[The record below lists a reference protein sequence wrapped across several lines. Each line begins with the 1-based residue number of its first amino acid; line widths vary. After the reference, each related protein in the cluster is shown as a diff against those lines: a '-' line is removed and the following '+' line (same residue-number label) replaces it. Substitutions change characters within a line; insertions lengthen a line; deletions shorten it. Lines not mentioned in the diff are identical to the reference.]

1 MNEYN
6 KIARDLSVAYYINQ
20 DSAGLV
26 QDQVKEFDLE
36 LQKID
41 EQLTKCLTRNTSII
55 NNLLRFGS
63 LPIAGRYELV
73 EINTAHTAVVGK
85 LRVLLDDIA
94 EASKMD
100 LIHSH
105 QPQFTALKLKAM
117 GMLFNAT
124 QMQMLLESGITGKP
138 LPHINDVCFNF
149 SYYLDA

>member
-26 QDQVKEFDLE
+26 QDQVKEFELE
-36 LQKID
+36 LKEID

-85 LRVLLDDIA
+85 LRVLLDDIS

-100 LIHSH
+100 LTRIH
-105 QPQFTALKLKAM
+105 QPQLTTLKLKAM

-124 QMQMLLESGITGKP
+124 QMQMILEAGITGNP
-138 LPHINDVCFNF
+138 LPQVNDVCFDF
-149 SYYLDA
+149 SYFLDT